1 MSMTFEA
8 ELQRY
13 LSRGIDLQHRRLEWI
28 RRLKN
33 GEPYQNQMEERVKWK
48 QEVVAR
54 ADNHLPLPATWDI
67 LPVYL

>member
-1 MSMTFEA
+1 MRFEA

-13 LSRGIDLQHRRLEWI
+13 LACGMTLQHRRLEWI

-33 GEPYQNQMEERVKWK
+33 GDPYQNQMEERVKWR

-54 ADNHLPLPATWDI
+54 VDNHLPLPATWDI
-67 LPVYL
+67 LPAYL

>member
-1 MSMTFEA
+1 MRFEA

-13 LSRGIDLQHRRLEWI
+13 LACGMTLQHRRLEWL
-28 RRLKN
+28 RVHKN
-33 GEPYQNQMEERVKWK
+33 GQPYQNQLEERVKWK

>member
-1 MSMTFEA
+1 MRFDV
-8 ELQRY
+8 ELKRY
-13 LSRGIDLQHRRLEWI
+13 LSRGMTLQHRRLEWI

-67 LPVYL
+67 LPTYF

>member
-1 MSMTFEA
+1 MSVTFEN
-8 ELQRY
+8 ELKRY
-13 LSRGIDLQHRRLEWI
+13 LSRGMTLQHRRLEWA
-28 RRLKN
+28 RFKN